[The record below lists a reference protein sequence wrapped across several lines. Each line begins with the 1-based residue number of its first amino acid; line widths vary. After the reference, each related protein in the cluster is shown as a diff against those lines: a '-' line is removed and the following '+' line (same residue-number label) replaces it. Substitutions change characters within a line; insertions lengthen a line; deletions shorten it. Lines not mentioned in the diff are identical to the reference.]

1 VFQVLSLA
9 IHPLK
14 RWKPEKKYVRQLKES
29 NKRKIDKRVT
39 DPGLRSIPDA
49 KQDPKWEIH
58 TSTDKLPTC
67 F

>member
-14 RWKPEKKYVRQLKES
+14 RWKPVKKYLRQLKEN
-29 NKRKIDKRVT
+29 NKIKIDKGMT
-39 DPGLRSIPDA
+39 DPGLRSIPDV

-58 TSTDKLPTC
+58 TSTNNLPTC